1 MAAVAPPVGGSVQA
15 PRGDPGRAGEP
26 PAPPGPWPRDPGE
39 PSSPP
44 LDAARVGIVVF
55 LAAEA
60 MLFGGFIAAFL
71 VFRLGSPAWPPP
83 GEPRLPVGV
92 TAVNTVVLL
101 LSGLAM
107 RAAVAARTRGD
118 HAALRDRL
126 TQTLAGGA
134 AFLAV
139 QGFEW
144 SRLVRFGVTAP
155 SSVYGA
161 TFYALVGAH
170 AAHAAG
176 ALAWLAVLRGQAGR
190 GRSRGP
196 GEGVVAAAGLYWGF
210 VVLLWPVLWALVY
223 LW

>member
-1 MAAVAPPVGGSVQA
+1 MAAVAPPVGGSVRE
-15 PRGDPGRAGEP
+15 PRRGPALAGGPPGRAR
-26 PAPPGPWPRDPGE
+26 PWRPDPGQ
-39 PSSPP
+39 PSTPSP
-44 LDAARVGIVVF
+44 DAAQVGIVLF

-92 TAVNTVVLL
+92 TALNTAVLL

-107 RAAVAARTRGD
+107 RAAVRARARDD
-118 HAALRDRL
+118 HPAFRDRL
-126 TQTLAGGA
+126 TQVLAGGT

-144 SRLVRFGVTAP
+144 ARLVGFGVTAP

-161 TFYALVGAH
+161 TFYALVVTH
-170 AAHAAG
+170 AAHVAA
-176 ALAWLAVLRGQAGR
+176 ALAWLGVLRVQAGR
-190 GRSRGP
+190 ARSRGP
-196 GEGVVAAAGLYWGF
+196 GAGAVAAAGLYWGF